1 MSINETLQ
9 QKFFSDPDWAHI
21 EDMILKYVEPL
32 IDMNTIDITQP
43 AEHVKAEI
51 VGRVL
56 AYNKLTEFLQDSKL
70 VQREMKKVINPFR

>member
-1 MSINETLQ
+1 
-9 QKFFSDPDWAHI
+9 
-21 EDMILKYVEPL
+21 MILKYVEPL